1 MSDKERRYDAVV
13 FDLDGTLLDTLS
25 DLTCSANAAAAKY
38 GFAERTREEIRS
50 FVGNGLRRLIQQMI
64 PEGESDPDF
73 ENVYNS
79 FKEHYA
85 VHCMDETEP
94 YPGIMALLD
103 WLKKE
108 GYKTAIV
115 SNKPDFAVKKLKD
128 VYFGELADAAIGDRE
143 GYNRKPAPDSVYQAL
158 EEIKVD
164 RDRAVYVGDSDVDI
178 MTAKNAGMD
187 CIAVSW
193 GFRSRE
199 FLIEHGAEPSRIAA
213 NVRELRRILED

>member
-1 MSDKERRYDAVV
+1 MSDRERRYDAVV

-94 YPGIMALLD
+94 YPGVMALLD

-143 GYNRKPAPDSVYQAL
+143 GYNRKPAPDSVYPVSYTHL
-158 EEIKVD
+158 
-164 RDRAVYVGDSDVDI
+164 
-178 MTAKNAGMD
+178 TLPT
-187 CIAVSW
+187 IA
-193 GFRSRE
+193 
-199 FLIEHGAEPSRIAA
+199 
-213 NVRELRRILED
+213 